1 MDEDVKL
8 SMKQSHEKWVIKMT
22 VFGGLIVLA
31 MIIFWAHD
39 CNRTALD
46 GPCNDATFDPSYYRN
61 IQCPDRRQTLTTPPG
76 WTWVR
81 CTCPGKKESP

>member
-8 SMKQSHEKWVIKMT
+8 SMKQAHEKWVIKMT

-39 CNRTALD
+39 CNRTAPD
-46 GPCNDATFDPSYYRN
+46 EPCNDAAVVIVEVVAAVLAARYLS
-61 IQCPDRRQTLTTPPG
+61 
-76 WTWVR
+76 
-81 CTCPGKKESP
+81 